1 MIHRTLLTGIL
12 LLLPLIITI
21 WIAKFII
28 LFITEPFLPPVHTI
42 VDTYLSTSTSLHFL
56 IDFLLPFLVLALLF
70 FFTCLVGAFAKNFF
84 LRFPLRTIDRLFK
97 RTPYIRRLYT
107 TTYDLFK
114 NFMKSKSN
122 LLKHPVIIPFPNEPG
137 RFVMGFLTS
146 DSPLVHKG
154 KELYPVLLP
163 TAPHPIAGYLLFYNK
178 EDIHTADISTEDAV
192 RFSVSLGTLY
202 DERRW
207 NLRPYCGK

>member
-1 MIHRTLLTGIL
+1 MTHRALLTGIL

-28 LFITEPFLPPVHTI
+28 LFITEPFLAPAHAI
-42 VDTYLSTSTSLHFL
+42 ADQYLSTSTSLHYFV
-56 IDFLLPFLVLALLF
+56 DFLLPFIVLACLF
-70 FFTCLVGAFAKNFF
+70 AFTCLVGAFAKNFL
-84 LRFPLRTIDRLFK
+84 LRFPIRSVDRIFK

-122 LLKHPVIIPFPNEPG
+122 LLKHPVVIPFPNEPG

-146 DSPLVHKG
+146 GKPLVYED

-163 TAPHPIAGYLLFYNK
+163 TAPHPIAGYLLFYSK
-178 EDIHTADISTEDAV
+178 EDIHCADISTEDAV

-202 DERRW
+202 DEKKW
-207 NLRPYCGK
+207 NLKKFH

>member
-1 MIHRTLLTGIL
+1 MIHRALLTGFL
-12 LLLPLIITI
+12 LLLPLIVTI
-21 WIAKFII
+21 WIVKFII
-28 LFITEPFLPPVHTI
+28 LFITEPFLAPAHAI
-42 VDTYLSTSTSLHFL
+42 INNHLSTTNSLHYL
-56 IDFLLPFLVLALLF
+56 VDFILPFIVLAILF
-70 FFTCLVGAFAKNFF
+70 LFTCLVGAFAKNFL
-84 LRFPLRTIDRLFK
+84 LRFPIRTVDRLFK

-122 LLKHPVIIPFPNEPG
+122 LLKRPVVIPFPNEPG

-146 DSPLVHKG
+146 SKPLVHEG

-163 TAPHPIAGYLLFYNK
+163 TAPHPIAGYLLFYSK
-178 EDIHTADISTEDAV
+178 EDIHCADISTEDAV

-202 DERRW
+202 NEKKW
-207 NLRPYCGK
+207 NLKKFG

>member
-1 MIHRTLLTGIL
+1 MTHRALLTGLL

-28 LFITEPFLPPVHTI
+28 LFITEPFLAPAHTLA
-42 VDTYLSTSTSLHFL
+42 TSYLPSSPYFHYL
-56 IDFLLPFLVLALLF
+56 IDSLLPFIVLALLF
-70 FFTCLVGAFAKNFF
+70 FFTCLVGAFAKNFL
-84 LRFPLRTIDRLFK
+84 LRFPIRTIDRLFK

-122 LLKHPVIIPFPNEPG
+122 LLKRPVIIPFPNEPG

-146 DSPLVHKG
+146 GKALVYQG
-154 KELYPVLLP
+154 KELYPVLVP
-163 TAPHPIAGYLLFYNK
+163 TAPHPIAGYLLFYPK
-178 EDIHTADISTEDAV
+178 EDIHCTDISTEDAI

-202 DERRW
+202 NEKKW
-207 NLRPYCGK
+207 SFKKFG

>member
-1 MIHRTLLTGIL
+1 MMHRALLTGIL

-28 LFITEPFLPPVHTI
+28 LFITEPFLPPVHAI
-42 VDTYLSTSTSLHFL
+42 VDTYLSTSSSLHFL
-56 IDFLLPFLVLALLF
+56 VDFALPFLVLAFLF
-70 FFTCLVGAFAKNFF
+70 AFTCLVGAFAKNFL
-84 LRFPLRTIDRLFK
+84 LRFPIRAVDRLFK

-107 TTYDLFK
+107 TTNDLFK

-122 LLKHPVIIPFPNEPG
+122 LLKRPVIVPFPNEPG

-146 DSPLVHKG
+146 GKPLVHKD
-154 KELYPVLLP
+154 KELYPILLP
-163 TAPHPIAGYLLFYNK
+163 TAPHPIAGYLLFYSK

-202 DERRW
+202 NEKKW
-207 NLRPYCGK
+207 NLKKFG